1 MVLANA
7 SMTRPM
13 VSTEKKKRCI
23 VRPGEVGVRPA
34 SCWVAGASL
43 PRTVRNRSPRK
54 VARPV
59 RSPGSPHQEEAT
71 NPVTGKTALGPWLGP
86 FGSAP
91 DTSGRPAG
99 ASATEGLLPATMYV
113 DTRGAMHLGLDS
125 QEHAKL
131 VRALQQ
137 AQEEAGML
145 HSSTAALEAA
155 AAAATAKMAAE
166 LLAVRRMQA
175 RAMQARML
183 EDAPAAQRAP
193 SACSVRR
200 MHHINQP
207 RRMN

>member
-1 MVLANA
+1 MLHTPALTSTCAWASHKPLSCLHQQRAFCKLSKPVLILF
-7 SMTRPM
+7 P
-13 VSTEKKKRCI
+13 VLL
-23 VRPGEVGVRPA
+23 
-34 SCWVAGASL
+34 SC
-43 PRTVRNRSPRK
+43 R
-54 VARPV
+54 
-59 RSPGSPHQEEAT
+59 
-71 NPVTGKTALGPWLGP
+71 LGP

-155 AAAATAKMAAE
+155 ADAATAKMAAE

-183 EDAPAAQRAP
+183 EDAPAAQRTP